1 MQTMEQKTQ
10 RDTIPESSNL
20 TDSRA
25 GKYLAFYLGNEQF
38 GLQVLTVREIIGAQ
52 DITAV
57 PKTPNYLKGVINL
70 RGKVIPIVDL
80 RIKFGLEEIAYTKR
94 TCIIVVQVD
103 GENGGT
109 LIGVVVDGV
118 SEVLNILPQDLE
130 NTPNFGTGEAIPYI
144 LGMAKMKDGVKMLL
158 DIGSVLSQ
166 REFQGLGALVG

>member
-1 MQTMEQKTQ
+1 MQTMEHKAHKAAISE
-10 RDTIPESSNL
+10 DSPP
-20 TDSRA
+20 TDCRA

-52 DITAV
+52 DITVV

-94 TCIIVVQVD
+94 TCIIVVHVD

-118 SEVLNILPQDLE
+118 SEVLNIMPQDLE

-158 DIGSVLSQ
+158 DIGNVLSQ
-166 REFQGLGALVG
+166 KEFQGFGAIAG